1 MLSNSL
7 FFAAV
12 LVLVIFSIQYAGLV
26 VTIRQYYEDY
36 YESIGKPPALFIT
49 PLNAGAAWSFMTY
62 VVLGEFKD
70 DKPPEQILGSLRV
83 ARVLLL
89 LALSLLALALAASF
103 L

>member
-7 FFAAV
+7 FFAAG
-12 LVLVIFSIQYAGLV
+12 LVLAIFSIQYAGLV
-26 VTIRQYYEDY
+26 VTIRQHYEDF

-70 DKPPEQILGSLRV
+70 DKPPEQILSSLRV
-83 ARVLLL
+83 ARVLLI
-89 LALSLLALALAASF
+89 LALSLLVLALTASF